1 MVVRD
6 RFMSRRPSPGTPTPT
21 KTPAPGGR
29 PSFGTPTPTPLPTAT
44 PAGRPSIDDTTGYD
58 GSKPFN
64 INLDEFL
71 QNPDVVPQKMQ
82 QREKFMQGGSPQGA
96 LGGEPTDVAS
106 AKMGPTPDDEDKI
119 LEMMQEYGP
128 TMDDTM
134 APGEVAPS
142 ARMKL
147 QQKMQ
152 PTPEPTP
159 TPNIRPKWNQL
170 GTPTPAPT
178 KPAYDEELVQ
188 ELLGKRR
195 G

>member
-1 MVVRD
+1 MVARD

-29 PSFGTPTPTPLPTAT
+29 PSMGTPTPTPRPTPDT
-44 PAGRPSIDDTTGYD
+44 RPSIEPPPRDP
-58 GSKPFN
+58 SQPFN

-71 QNPDVVPQKMQ
+71 QNPGAIEEQTKE
-82 QREKFMQGGSPQGA
+82 REEFMRGGSPQGA
-96 LGGEPTDVAS
+96 LGGEPIDVAS
-106 AKMGPTPDDEDKI
+106 AKMGSTPDDEDTI
-119 LEMMQEYGP
+119 LQMMQEYGP
-128 TMDDTM
+128 MMDDTM
-134 APGEVAPS
+134 PPGEAAPS

-170 GTPTPAPT
+170 GTPTPAPA
-178 KPAYDEELVQ
+178 KPTYDEELVQ